1 MVFHCD
7 VFLVALPNV
16 FWQPAL
22 YPVIPSSLW
31 LWLHSTGRLPGQWWP
46 VNKMTRMKPC
56 WSCGVV
62 ISEAMPQQWHC
73 RGGGRRLCLIYV
85 RWNCTFNLFV
95 YSRIWKQETFNWNY
109 FSSDIFT
116 KKIKMPSFMQKPSP
130 FQSKLPKLTFCQL
143 PARKWDALKMFITAE
158 IIMVWHG
165 HSTCLFGFMRH
176 CHWRELVKIGILS
189 LISLS

>member
-1 MVFHCD
+1 MLICICTSGLKVPVRGFQIVLTTVVCMWWLYVYFNHAVCRYYFKYVKTVFHCD

-85 RWNCTFNLFV
+85 RWNCIFNLFV
-95 YSRIWKQETFNWNY
+95 YSVFENKRRLIETIFLQIFLRKKSKCPVSCRNPVRFNQNY
-109 FSSDIFT
+109 
-116 KKIKMPSFMQKPSP
+116 QN
-130 FQSKLPKLTFCQL
+130 
-143 PARKWDALKMFITAE
+143 
-158 IIMVWHG
+158 
-165 HSTCLFGFMRH
+165 
-176 CHWRELVKIGILS
+176 
-189 LISLS
+189 